1 MHLVNCTMNEEG
13 QNGKREAGRR
23 LSYGSGRFGVSP
35 YLLSMVN
42 APVNMSIISIVKG
55 ITFLELLEE
64 ID

>member
-1 MHLVNCTMNEEG
+1 MKR
-13 QNGKREAGRR
+13 GKIAKERQEDGWN
-23 LSYGSGRFGVSP
+23 YGSGRFGVSP

-42 APVNMSIISIVKG
+42 APINMSIISIVKG